1 MMIWELTKKGIS
13 RSRAVLQHM
22 PESVSHSSQQEPLS
36 PEKGVKIDGFLWMK
50 KNADRY

>member
-1 MMIWELTKKGIS
+1 
-13 RSRAVLQHM
+13 M

-50 KNADRY
+50 KKMRIGINKVKVRKDGEGSLGN